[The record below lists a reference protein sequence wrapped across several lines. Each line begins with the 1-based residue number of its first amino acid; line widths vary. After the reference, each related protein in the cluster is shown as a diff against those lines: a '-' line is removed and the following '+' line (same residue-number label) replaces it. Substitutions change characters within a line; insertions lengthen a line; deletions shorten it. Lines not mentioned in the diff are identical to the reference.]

1 MSSYLKR
8 YAYLIQFD
16 TDRPESITLM
26 LNTVFKNEIGF
37 AGVVI
42 MGEYDILSKSETD

>member
-1 MSSYLKR
+1 M
-8 YAYLIQFD
+8 IQFD
-16 TDRPESITLM
+16 TDRPDSILSM

-42 MGEYDILSKSETD
+42 MGSYDHVTPREAD